1 MSPQTAQAFLAELP
15 RIRAVLQNSRQILG
29 PVEYARHMHELDVDE
44 RAAKAILK
52 RAQFRVVAGTAFSG

>member
-1 MSPQTAQAFLAELP
+1 
-15 RIRAVLQNSRQILG
+15 
-29 PVEYARHMHELDVDE
+29 MHELDVDE